1 MFSYSNTLILRL
13 SSPMSLSFYIMSD
26 RMYFGLQNLK
36 TLKPYENKQALTVF
50 MWQSQLMPSEP

>member
-1 MFSYSNTLILRL
+1 MIFWA
-13 SSPMSLSFYIMSD
+13 SSPMTLSFNITSD
-26 RMYFGLQNLK
+26 FGLQNLE